1 MHSRAAWVKSDHLFL
16 CVCMIIK
23 GNLFTGIA
31 FLCRVASLLLPAQRS
46 YATTWAGSGRKWLS
60 LPTMHL
66 NATMLRWLTLMN
78 SLLRGW
84 RGMMVDVCGA
94 TRNLVGHCRVMRRS
108 HLHLKPSRKQGPGN
122 NKPVNIYNLRMWC
135 SGAYS
140 RLLIRGSVVQVHPVH
155 MPFHKAFYPQLTLS
169 SQV

>member
-1 MHSRAAWVKSDHLFL
+1 MFSWINSP
-16 CVCMIIK
+16 
-23 GNLFTGIA
+23 
-31 FLCRVASLLLPAQRS
+31 CRVASLLLLAQRS
-46 YATTWAGSGRKWLS
+46 YAITWAGSGRKWLS

-66 NATMLRWLTLMN
+66 NATMSRWLTLMN
-78 SLLRGW
+78 SLLREW
-84 RGMMVDVCGA
+84 RETMVDVCGA
-94 TRNLVGHCRVMRRS
+94 TRNWVGCCRVMRRS

-122 NKPVNIYNLRMWC
+122 NKPVNIYNLRIWC

-169 SQV
+169 TQV